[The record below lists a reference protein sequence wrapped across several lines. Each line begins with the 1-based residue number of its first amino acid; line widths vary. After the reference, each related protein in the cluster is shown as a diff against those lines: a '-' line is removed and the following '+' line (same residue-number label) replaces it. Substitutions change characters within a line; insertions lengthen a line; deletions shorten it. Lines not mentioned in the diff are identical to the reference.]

1 MQCNSSGFSAFC
13 PEAVGTRDLIGLL
26 LNSALVC
33 FLPGSGLRSA
43 LGFSLDHGSDHAW
56 KAGKEWS
63 RSQLGVEEL
72 GDGLRSRF
80 PLRKEWGGRSVPG
93 RGPGLETWRVRGP
106 GRGHVGDRARL
117 SEQQAGSR
125 VPPAWRAGPAGRPCQ
140 LPSLFS
146 AEPRAPCP
154 CHPMAFA
161 PLYRPP
167 PEDSAAAHASPAL
180 PRLPSLRSPLR
191 TLHFHCSSSLF
202 FVLATLGVS
211 RIGLLL
217 TRLPWPKHRDL
228 WPGFSRL
235 SPTWSP
241 RFSLSAFHKDLF
253 LARQPEGACGN
264 RSPPRYP

>member
-80 PLRKEWGGRSVPG
+80 PLRKEWGGQSVPG

-167 PEDSAAAHASPAL
+167 PEDSAAAHLIALHSTSHVLLLCSMSIFMCLLHIDPGNASWYLGLNNKATAESHMALTHCLNRQCPAL
-180 PRLPSLRSPLR
+180 
-191 TLHFHCSSSLF
+191 SS
-202 FVLATLGVS
+202 
-211 RIGLLL
+211 
-217 TRLPWPKHRDL
+217 
-228 WPGFSRL
+228 
-235 SPTWSP
+235 
-241 RFSLSAFHKDLF
+241 
-253 LARQPEGACGN
+253 
-264 RSPPRYP
+264 

>member
-1 MQCNSSGFSAFC
+1 MHGKLFPGPARASQLRHEGNRLYRERQVEAALLKYN
-13 PEAVGTRDLIGLL
+13 EAVR
-26 LNSALVC
+26 
-33 FLPGSGLRSA
+33 
-43 LGFSLDHGSDHAW
+43 LG
-56 KAGKEWS
+56 E
-63 RSQLGVEEL
+63 
-72 GDGLRSRF
+72 
-80 PLRKEWGGRSVPG
+80 PTVP
-93 RGPGLETWRVRGP
+93 PGP
-106 GRGHVGDRARL
+106 GRAG
-117 SEQQAGSR
+117 AGSGR
-125 VPPAWRAGPAGRPCQ
+125 GAEGDSGGGGRADRGMDRDWSGGRE
-140 LPSLFS
+140 LWI
-146 AEPRAPCP
+146 
-154 CHPMAFA
+154 A